1 MQAYIPVFERPML
14 KDPRFQS
21 NNHAKVQSYLKRED
35 EEKGRRRGWRRR
47 RKKQVLK
54 VWTHLLWLEASHWGL
69 FPKLQN
75 WSSLIDFNYLKTML
89 RG

>member
-1 MQAYIPVFERPML
+1 ML
-14 KDPRFQS
+14 KYSPIS
-21 NNHAKVQSYLKRED
+21 
-35 EEKGRRRGWRRR
+35 KGQMRRRGRRKEWRRKKKR
-47 RKKQVLK
+47 KKKQVLK
-54 VWTHLLWLEASHWGL
+54 VWTHLLWLEASHCGL

>member
-35 EEKGRRRGWRRR
+35 EEKGEEEG
-47 RKKQVLK
+47 LEEEE
-54 VWTHLLWLEASHWGL
+54 EASL
-69 FPKLQN
+69 E
-75 WSSLIDFNYLKTML
+75 SLDTFAMA
-89 RG
+89 